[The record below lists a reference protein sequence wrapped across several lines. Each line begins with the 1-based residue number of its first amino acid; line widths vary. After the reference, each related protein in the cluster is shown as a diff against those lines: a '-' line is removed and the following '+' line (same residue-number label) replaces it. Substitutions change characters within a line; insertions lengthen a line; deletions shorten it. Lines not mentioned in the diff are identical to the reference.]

1 MGARLRRE
9 RAERVRA
16 FIAVEP
22 SDEARAE
29 VARVASAVGSAG
41 VNGARPVRDEGLHI
55 TLRFLGDV
63 DIEDVPRVAEAARAA
78 SLRVE
83 PFELE
88 LGGVGAF
95 PTLGRARAL
104 FVGVDGEIETLTLLR
119 DSIEAELSKVGF
131 RRDGRRFSPHI
142 TVARIRDRVSRPDR
156 RAIVEAARSANHA
169 RVAFRVDALR
179 LFQSTLTPEGAIY
192 NHLATVRLPSGS

>member
-1 MGARLRRE
+1 MKQE
-9 RAERVRA
+9 RNERVRA

-29 VARVASAVGSAG
+29 VARVASAVGSVG
-41 VNGARPVRDEGLHI
+41 VNGARLVRDEGLHI

-63 DIEDVPRVAEAARAA
+63 DVEDVPLVAEVARTA

-83 PFELE
+83 PFELT
-88 LGGVGAF
+88 LGDVGAF

-119 DSIEAELSKVGF
+119 DGIEAELSKVGF
-131 RRDGRRFSPHI
+131 RRDRRRFNPHI

-156 RAIVEAARSANHA
+156 RAVVEAARSANHA
-169 RVAFRVDALR
+169 RVAFSVDAFR
-179 LFQSTLTPEGAIY
+179 LFRSTLTPEGAIY
-192 NHLATVRLPSGS
+192 DPLATVRLSSGS

>member
-1 MGARLRRE
+1 MRQE
-9 RAERVRA
+9 RTEHIRA

-22 SDEARAE
+22 SDEARTE
-29 VARVASAVGSAG
+29 VARVASAVGSVG

-63 DIEDVPRVAEAARAA
+63 GIEDVPHVAEAARAA
-78 SLRVE
+78 SQRVE
-83 PFELE
+83 PFELA
-88 LGGVGAF
+88 LGDVGAF

-119 DSIEAELSKVGF
+119 DGIEAELSKVGF
-131 RRDGRRFSPHI
+131 RRDRRRFSPHI

-169 RVAFRVDALR
+169 RVAFSVDALR

-192 NHLATVRLPSGS
+192 HPLATVRLSSGS

>member
-1 MGARLRRE
+1 MRRE
-9 RAERVRA
+9 RAERIRA

-29 VARVASAVGSAG
+29 VAKVASAVGSVG

-78 SLRVE
+78 SLRVK
-83 PFELE
+83 PFALT
-88 LGGVGAF
+88 LGDVGAF
-95 PTLGRARAL
+95 PSLGRARAL
-104 FVGVDGEIETLTLLR
+104 FVGVDGEIETLALLR
-119 DSIEAELSKVGF
+119 DGIEAELSKVGF
-131 RRDGRRFSPHI
+131 RRDSRRFSPHI

-169 RVAFRVDALR
+169 RVAFSVETLR

-192 NHLATVRLPSGS
+192 DPLATVRLSSGS